1 MLLIPERQALFLHI
15 PKTGG
20 QTIEALLGVPHQRHH
35 HSPRGLPPD
44 WPRWFRF
51 TFVRHPYSRFV
62 STCNFNLAMARR
74 HRERYRR
81 QPEPDPLVGLRLWL
95 LERQPPLGAVVQRLA
110 GERQLL
116 RLCHF
121 RPQVRSLRLV
131 QPQFVGRF
139 ERFTDDVNTVLAAP
153 AGLRATAGGAA
164 APPEQLPAR
173 LQPGAAR
180 SAGAAATG
188 GALPRRFPAAG
199 LPARAGRA
207 KEGLTIGQISQDINE
222 SLWLA

>member
-20 QTIEALLGVPHQRHH
+20 QTIEALLGVAHQRHH

-139 ERFTDDVNTVLAAP
+139 ERFSDDVNTVLRLLGYGQRLAEP
-153 AGLRATAGGAA
+153 LPHLNSS
-164 APPEQLPAR
+164 PPDYSLEQLDR
-173 LQPGAAR
+173 WE
-180 SAGAAATG
+180 
-188 GALPRRFPAAG
+188 RRQLAELYRGDFQQLG
-199 LPARAGRA
+199 YRRGQEGRR
-207 KEGLTIGQISQDINE
+207 KG
-222 SLWLA
+222 